1 MSFMFPFHSP
11 TLPPMSSTPIPA
23 GTAIGPASPLP
34 ETPALFGHNTHT
46 ERRFW
51 EFFTA
56 HIRNPNT
63 RLAYL
68 AAVRRF
74 AAWCGHRGLTI
85 EQVEPVVIA
94 AYIEQPTGALA
105 PASVK

>member
-1 MSFMFPFHSP
+1 MKAVRLSRSLIRADLVPSKSP
-11 TLPPMSSTPIPA
+11 PAAPTRHHGATPELFS
-23 GTAIGPASPLP
+23 AS
-34 ETPALFGHNTHT
+34 EKS

-63 RLAYL
+63 RVAYL

-74 AAWCGHRGLTI
+74 AEWCEGRGIMLDR
-85 EQVEPVVIA
+85 VEPVPEETSLDE
-94 AYIEQPTGALA
+94 IERIHI
-105 PASVK
+105 